1 MPSLGARTESFDFR
15 TEKSWMPEILA
26 EAVDAG
32 RVFGQNGSQVVAL
45 RHATCSI
52 ESGARIAIVGPSGS
66 GKSTL
71 LHLLAALDEPTSGV
85 VRWPALGDRDT
96 LRPSKISFVFQ
107 SESLL
112 APLTVLENI
121 EVPLLLTE
129 SDAEQARTEA
139 SEILAALDLES
150 LADKLPE
157 EISGGQ
163 AQRVAVARSLVLRP
177 ALILADEPTGQLD
190 HATAAHLLDLID
202 RRIAGTGAALVVATH
217 DSFVADRM
225 PTRWTMDHGALK

>member
-1 MPSLGARTESFDFR
+1 MSDV
-15 TEKSWMPEILA
+15 LA

-32 RVFGQNGSQVVAL
+32 RVFGTNGSKVVAL
-45 RHATCSI
+45 QHATCKI
-52 ESGARIAIVGPSGS
+52 ERGDRIALVGPSGS

-71 LHLLAALDEPTSGV
+71 LHLLAALDEPTSGTV
-85 VRWPALGDRDT
+85 TWPALGERET

-107 SESLL
+107 NESLL

-121 EVPLLLTE
+121 ELPRLLAGSNAQE
-129 SDAEQARTEA
+129 ARNDAA
-139 SEILAALDLES
+139 EILDALGLGA

-163 AQRVAVARSLVLRP
+163 AQRAAVARSLITKP

-190 HATAAHLLDLID
+190 HQTSKRLLDLLL
-202 RRIAGTGAALVVATH
+202 RRLKGSDVALVIATH
-217 DSFVADRM
+217 DPIIAARM
-225 PTRWTMDHGALK
+225 KTQWTIEHGLLK

>member
-1 MPSLGARTESFDFR
+1 VSDV
-15 TEKSWMPEILA
+15 LA

-32 RVFGQNGSQVVAL
+32 RVFGTNGSKVVAL
-45 RHATCSI
+45 QHATCKI
-52 ESGARIAIVGPSGS
+52 ERGDRIALVGPSGS

-71 LHLLAALDEPTSGV
+71 LHLLAALDEPTSGTV
-85 VRWPALGDRDT
+85 TWPALGERET

-121 EVPLLLTE
+121 EVPRLLAGSNAQE
-129 SDAEQARTEA
+129 ARNDA
-139 SEILAALDLES
+139 SEILGALDLTA

-163 AQRVAVARSLVLRP
+163 AQRAAVARSLITKP

-190 HATAAHLLDLID
+190 HQTSKRLLDLLL
-202 RRIAGTGAALVVATH
+202 RRLKGSDAALIIATH
-217 DSFVADRM
+217 DPIVASRM
-225 PTRWTMDHGALK
+225 KTQWTMAHGVLK

>member
-1 MPSLGARTESFDFR
+1 MSDV
-15 TEKSWMPEILA
+15 LA
-26 EAVDAG
+26 EAVNAG
-32 RVFGQNGSQVVAL
+32 RVFRTDGSKVVAL
-45 RHATCSI
+45 QHATCKI
-52 ESGARIAIVGPSGS
+52 ERGDRIALVGPSGS

-71 LHLLAALDEPTSGV
+71 LHLLAALDEPTSGKIT
-85 VRWPALGDRDT
+85 WPALGERDT

-121 EVPLLLTE
+121 EVPRLLAGSNADE
-129 SDAEQARTEA
+129 ARNDASA
-139 SEILAALDLES
+139 ILDALDLGA

-163 AQRVAVARSLVLRP
+163 AQRAAVARSLITRP

-190 HATAAHLLDLID
+190 HQTAKQLLDLLL
-202 RRIAGTGAALVVATH
+202 RRLKGSDVALVIATH
-217 DSFVADRM
+217 DPFVAARM
-225 PTRWTMDHGALK
+225 KTQWTINHGVLK

>member
-1 MPSLGARTESFDFR
+1 MSDV
-15 TEKSWMPEILA
+15 LA

-32 RVFGQNGSQVVAL
+32 RVFRTNGSKVVAL
-45 RHATCSI
+45 QHARCKI
-52 ESGARIAIVGPSGS
+52 ERGDRIALVGPSGS

-71 LHLLAALDEPTSGV
+71 LHLLAALDEPTSGTIT
-85 VRWPALGDRDT
+85 WPALGERET

-107 SESLL
+107 TESLL

-121 EVPLLLTE
+121 EVPRLLAGSNADE
-129 SDAEQARTEA
+129 ARNDA
-139 SEILAALDLES
+139 SEILDALDLNA

-163 AQRVAVARSLVLRP
+163 AQRAAVARSLITKP

-190 HATAAHLLDLID
+190 HDTASHLLKLLL
-202 RRIAGTGAALVVATH
+202 RRLKGSETALVIATH
-217 DSFVADRM
+217 DPFVAGLM
-225 PTRWTMDHGALK
+225 KTVWTIEHGVLK